1 MKFWNPCYRSENK
14 KSSLLLRLCFYNFQQ
29 LNSYKGRR
37 DILERA
43 TSQQSFQRIVSDLQ
57 NLQQQALV
65 ASGEEENS
73 LILAGP
79 GQGKH
84 G

>member
-1 MKFWNPCYRSENK
+1 
-14 KSSLLLRLCFYNFQQ
+14 
-29 LNSYKGRR
+29 
-37 DILERA
+37 LERA

-73 LILAGP
+73 LIDQTGVA
-79 GQGKH
+79 
-84 G
+84 

>member
-1 MKFWNPCYRSENK
+1 
-14 KSSLLLRLCFYNFQQ
+14 
-29 LNSYKGRR
+29 
-37 DILERA
+37 LERA